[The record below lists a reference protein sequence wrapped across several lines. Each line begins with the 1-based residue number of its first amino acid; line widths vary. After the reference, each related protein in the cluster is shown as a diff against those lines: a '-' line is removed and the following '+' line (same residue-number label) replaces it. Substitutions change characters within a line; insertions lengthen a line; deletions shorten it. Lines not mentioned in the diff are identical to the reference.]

1 MTLRI
6 VLLATVGVAALNV
19 LFGPDR
25 IGSVQVG
32 GSLPTP
38 VGFEVSPAA
47 PLHVSTDTRHVSIY
61 GVMYPGRFNRAAGG
75 EAQFHVLAWQDGRAS
90 NALIETPVD
99 DLVFHDALLT
109 IGARPGNRL
118 PPETWTHRHRR
129 DSTAPHRKVGG
140 SRLAISLSWRE
151 VGRPGLHTV
160 PLPAVLHAVQP
171 AAAPAV
177 WTFGGNRDRWWN
189 RLPAGGRPG
198 CLLCAYSCPSGKVS
212 NRSASIADYVAR
224 TVRFRAAAE
233 RLPPDGTPVRVRFD
247 LLA

>member
-1 MTLRI
+1 MTLRT
-6 VLLATVGVAALNV
+6 VLLATVGMAALNV

-25 IGSVQVG
+25 IGSARAG
-32 GSLPTP
+32 ESLPTP
-38 VGFEVSPAA
+38 AGFEVSPAA
-47 PLHVSTDTRHVSIY
+47 PLHVSTDTRHVSVY

-99 DLVFHDALLT
+99 DLVFHDALLA
-109 IGARPGNRL
+109 IGTRPGNAL
-118 PPETWTHRHRR
+118 PSEAWTHRHRR
-129 DSTAPHRKVGG
+129 DSAAPRRKVSG
-140 SRLAISLSWRE
+140 SRLAVSVSWQEARQP
-151 VGRPGLHTV
+151 RFRTV

-171 AAAPAV
+171 AAVPAV
-177 WTFGGNRDRWWN
+177 WTFGGNRNRWWN

-224 TVRFRAAAE
+224 TVRFRAVAE